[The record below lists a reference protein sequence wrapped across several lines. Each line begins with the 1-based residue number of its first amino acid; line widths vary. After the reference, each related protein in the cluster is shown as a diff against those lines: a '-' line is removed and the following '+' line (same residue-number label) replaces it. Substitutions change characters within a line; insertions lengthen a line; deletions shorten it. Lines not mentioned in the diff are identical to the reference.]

1 MSGLNG
7 LHDMFG
13 ADRYFCVGMQVY
25 DWGTLC
31 QHHRFTFP
39 RVGHLITGPSGAG
52 KSSLLDA
59 HSALITPPAHINFN
73 AASRDGNKKTRD
85 RSFVTYVRGTWG
97 QQTDEASGRAVHQ
110 HLRSGSTWSAIAE
123 TYETESGRA
132 VTLAQIYWIKG
143 AGCQA
148 EDVQSY
154 YLVADRALDLKE
166 LDVFAKSGFNIKA
179 TKAALPDVFFA
190 RDFKAYK
197 ERFCSRLGI
206 ERDLA
211 LTLLHKAQAAKNLE
225 NIDDFLRHY
234 MLDKP
239 QSAFDAAEALVGEF
253 ENLESARRQVV
264 EARDQVA
271 LLRPARDA
279 VIEKKTALVQVA
291 SVRDLEQGNS
301 EYVFQLEERLT
312 SDRIGQLDREI
323 SLAKEQEDAAKAAQG
338 PLHTELIDLQMRHRG
353 IGGGDIAAKKDELRR
368 LEEEQAS
375 VERRRR
381 KVADAFDALDWEFP
395 GSGTIFAMQ
404 KQNAVEALE
413 AISNRRTNGE
423 SERGQLAEQEI
434 DARRAVEKLVTEI
447 RAMEGQSSSIPGD
460 DLEMR
465 ARIAKGVNVPEEMLP
480 FAGELMQVKKSEE
493 IWTGAI
499 ERVLRRFALTIL
511 VDGEDQRL
519 YEDVTAFVNANNM
532 RGHVVYLRTTK
543 NEVHGLRTSPT
554 NHLVHKIDF
563 KPGRWDQWLKNEL
576 MVSFAYQCVGSVAEL
591 RKVERGVT
599 REGQVKHNSRRHEK
613 NDRYKVD
620 DRGNWVMGFD
630 NAEKQAHFHARLLEQ
645 NKLHGEI
652 KRKLAAIDDARSAEQ
667 AKVVPYAAVSDADWA
682 EIDPS
687 PLVQS
692 AKLLRGVIRD
702 LEEGNAELKTLE
714 AQIAELGQRLSQV
727 QKEQFAHESTAK
739 RLELER
745 VTLAETLARL
755 QRRVLSVLTPAQLEG
770 LERTY
775 QAVDGALTLA
785 SLPEMVL
792 RVEKSLQAQRFQHD
806 KTVASCDHRIS
817 SAFQQFVATFRNQAG
832 NLGSGVEFADDYM
845 AMLERLEND
854 NLPSFLDNF
863 VNLLNNQTWQ
873 HLIAL
878 NSHIVQARKEIS
890 ERLDIVNDA
899 LQSVDFNV
907 GTRIQIIAND
917 KNRPEVREFRTELK
931 EVLSN
936 FTAESAESADARYAA
951 ISKLVKR
958 FAGKNDIDQRWR
970 DLVLDVRE
978 HVEFVGSERREDGT
992 EAESYGTDGGKS
1004 GGQKQK
1010 LAITCLAAA
1019 LRYQLGGSDERPP
1032 TFSTIVLDEA
1042 FMRTDNVFT
1051 RQCMEI
1057 FQVFKFQMIIATPLK
1072 SVMAIEPYVGGA
1084 TFVNIRERKFTEA
1097 MEISYDAVN
1106 KRFAVSEEMQ
1116 QAMAAEEAL
1125 EE

>member
-1 MSGLNG
+1 MNG
-7 LHDMFG
+7 LTELRDMFG
-13 ADRYFCVGMQVY
+13 ADGYFCVGMQVY
-25 DWGTLC
+25 DWGTLSK
-31 QHHRFTFP
+31 HHRFAFA
-39 RVGHLITGPSGAG
+39 RAGHLITGPSGAG
-52 KSSLLDA
+52 KSSMLDA
-59 HSALITPPAHINFN
+59 HSALFTPPAHINFN

-85 RSFVTYVRGTWG
+85 RSFVTYIRGTWG

-132 VTLAQIYWIKG
+132 VTLAQIYWING
-143 AGCQA
+143 TGCQA
-148 EDVQSY
+148 EDVKSY

-166 LDVFAKSGFNIKA
+166 LDVFAKSAFNIRA
-179 TKAALPDVFFA
+179 TKVALPDVFFT

-291 SVRDLEQGNS
+291 SVRDLEQGNP

-312 SDRIGQLDREI
+312 NDRIGQLDREI
-323 SLAKEQEDAAKAAQG
+323 SLAKEQEDAANAAQG
-338 PLHTELIDLQMRHRG
+338 PLNTELLDLQMRHRG
-353 IGGGDIAAKKDELRR
+353 IGGGDIATKKEELRR
-368 LEEEQAS
+368 LEDEQTRMGH
-375 VERRRR
+375 RRQ
-381 KVADAFDALDWEFP
+381 KVIDSFNTLGWEFP
-395 GSGTIFAMQ
+395 ASGTIFAMQ
-404 KQNAVEALE
+404 KQNAAEALD
-413 AISNRRTNGE
+413 AISNHRTNEG
-423 SERGQLAEQEI
+423 ERGQLAEQEI
-434 DARRAVEKLVTEI
+434 DARRAVEKMVTEI

-493 IWTGAI
+493 AWTGAV

-532 RGHVVYLRTTK
+532 RGHVVYQRTTK
-543 NEVHGLRTSPT
+543 NEVHGLRTSPA

-563 KPGRWDQWLKNEL
+563 KPGRWEQWLKNEL

-599 REGQVKHNSRRHEK
+599 REGQIKHNSRRHEK
-613 NDRYKVD
+613 NDRYKIN

-645 NKLHGEI
+645 NKLHDEI

-667 AKVVPYAAVSDADWA
+667 AKMLPYATVSDAEWA
-682 EIDPS
+682 EIDVS
-687 PLVQS
+687 PLVKS

-702 LEEGNAELKTLE
+702 LEEGNEELKTLA
-714 AQIAELGQRLSQV
+714 AQIAELEQRLNQTRNE
-727 QKEQFAHESTAK
+727 KFNHEAAAK

-755 QRRVLSVLTPAQLEG
+755 TRRVPSVLTPAQIEG
-770 LERTY
+770 LEGAY
-775 QAVDGALTLA
+775 EAINEALTLV
-785 SLPEMVL
+785 SLPQMVL

-806 KTVASCDHRIS
+806 RTVANCDHRIS

-832 NLGSGVEFADDYM
+832 NLGIGVEFADDYM
-845 AMLERLEND
+845 AMLDRLEND
-854 NLPSFLDNF
+854 NLPSFVENF

-878 NSHIVQARKEIS
+878 NSHIVQARKEIN

-899 LQSVDFNV
+899 LQCVDFNV

-931 EVLSN
+931 DVLSN
-936 FTAESAESADARYAA
+936 FTAESAETADARYAA

-992 EAESYGTDGGKS
+992 EAESYGTDSGKS

-1032 TFSTIVLDEA
+1032 TFATIVLDEA

-1084 TFVNIRERKFTEA
+1084 TFVNIKERKFTEA
-1097 MEISYDAVN
+1097 MELSYDAVN

-1116 QAMAAEEAL
+1116 HAMVAEEAL